1 MVRFVQ
7 RAEQSINVLRVVGNG
22 GLLKLV
28 VIGHTGGV
36 LSFTA
41 HCCGAHQQDEEGGES
56 NDTEEGWSHAYAYPS
71 QTR

>member
-1 MVRFVQ
+1 MGGPIWQSYLVEDSRRVGKGLVRFVQ

-28 VIGHTGGV
+28 VTGHTGGV

-41 HCCGAHQQDEEGGES
+41 HCCGAH
-56 NDTEEGWSHAYAYPS
+56 
-71 QTR
+71 